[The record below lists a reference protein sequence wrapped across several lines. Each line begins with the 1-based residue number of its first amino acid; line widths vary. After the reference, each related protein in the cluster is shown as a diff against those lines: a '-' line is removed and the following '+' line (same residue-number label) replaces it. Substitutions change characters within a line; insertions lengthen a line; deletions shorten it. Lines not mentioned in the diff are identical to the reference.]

1 MRRTTLVIKVSFES
15 SGGAA
20 VDDAIMIREPPDF
33 QEPHERDGEGRCIN
47 IGRWRKRRTPW
58 TSRLVPG

>member
-1 MRRTTLVIKVSFES
+1 MNAADDARDQN
-15 SGGAA
+15 GAT

-47 IGRWRKRRTPW
+47 IERWRKLRIPW